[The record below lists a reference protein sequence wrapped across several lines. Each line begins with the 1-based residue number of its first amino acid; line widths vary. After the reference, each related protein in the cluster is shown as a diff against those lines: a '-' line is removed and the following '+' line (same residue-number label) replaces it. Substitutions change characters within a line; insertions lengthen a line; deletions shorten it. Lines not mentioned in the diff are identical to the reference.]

1 MKLNDLD
8 NRNTAKKALKEN
20 FNVELNTARLN
31 RSATRKLLSKVR
43 SLIAE
48 TRNSN
53 AFYRDQN
60 NESYLKMVFME
71 QALSDHYRNIMSN
84 VTASRIVIEN
94 VEVEKSQVILAA
106 QDMVDSMQKMIE
118 DVNDMLVKELPALYG
133 SIQNEIGVKEG
144 DAFNQAA
151 NQALANANQALM
163 QSKTELQAA
172 LNALTGQ
179 QGGQEF
185 PGAGQDPEEEMGAE
199 VDMELPG
206 GGEEEIAAGEEEMPA
221 PEEQEEPEEEQPPV
235 QANVGRARR

>member
-8 NRNTAKKALKEN
+8 KPNTAKKALKEN
-20 FNVELNTARLN
+20 FNIELNTARLN
-31 RSATRKLLSKVR
+31 RAATRKLLNKVR

-48 TRNSN
+48 TKNSK
-53 AFYRDQN
+53 AFYRNQN
-60 NESYLKMVFME
+60 NEAYLKMIFME
-71 QALSDHYRNIMSN
+71 QALSDHYRSLMSN
-84 VTASRIVIEN
+84 TPVTKIVVEN

-133 SIQNEIGVKEG
+133 SIQNEIGVNEG
-144 DAFNQAA
+144 DAFNQSA

-185 PGAGQDPEEEMGAE
+185 PGAQPAPEEEAGAE
-199 VDMELPG
+199 MDMALP
-206 GGEEEIAAGEEEMPA
+206 GGEEEVAAGEEELPA
-221 PEEQEEPEEEQPPV
+221 PEEQEESEEEQQPI

>member
-1 MKLNDLD
+1 
-8 NRNTAKKALKEN
+8 
-20 FNVELNTARLN
+20 
-31 RSATRKLLSKVR
+31 
-43 SLIAE
+43 
-48 TRNSN
+48 
-53 AFYRDQN
+53 
-60 NESYLKMVFME
+60 
-71 QALSDHYRNIMSN
+71 
-84 VTASRIVIEN
+84 
-94 VEVEKSQVILAA
+94 
-106 QDMVDSMQKMIE
+106 
-118 DVNDMLVKELPALYG
+118 MLVKELPALYG
-133 SIQNEIGVKEG
+133 SIQNEIGVNEG